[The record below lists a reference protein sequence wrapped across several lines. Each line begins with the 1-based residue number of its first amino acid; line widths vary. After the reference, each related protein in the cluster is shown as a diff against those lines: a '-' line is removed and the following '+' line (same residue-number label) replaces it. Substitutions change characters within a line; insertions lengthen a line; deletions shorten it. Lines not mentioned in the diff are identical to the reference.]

1 MILPQAEAPVVT
13 ITAALPA
20 HLSFEEPEGFA
31 QKSSIIYPH

>member
-20 HLSFEEPEGFA
+20 HLSFEEQEGFT
-31 QKSSIIYPH
+31 QKSLIIDPH